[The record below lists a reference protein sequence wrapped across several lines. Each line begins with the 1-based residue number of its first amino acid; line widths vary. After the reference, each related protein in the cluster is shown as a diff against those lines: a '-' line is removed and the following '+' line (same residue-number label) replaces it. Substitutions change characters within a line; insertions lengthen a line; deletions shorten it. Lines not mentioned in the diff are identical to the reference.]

1 MPATPIK
8 QRTRISLADKVK
20 LIEDSKKTDFSK
32 KIAEEKYGIAR
43 NTILTFLKTMSIPK
57 DHFL

>member
-43 NTILTFLKTMSIPK
+43 NTILTFLKTQN
-57 DHFL
+57 